1 MKKILTAMAALAM
14 VAGFASCQKG
24 NDSVNGSSENGF
36 NKVTVKASMP
46 EASKVTYSEN
56 GDNALTPAWEENDKI
71 LVINNDNSASMLDV
85 TEINGNV
92 ATLEGEAKDGLAH
105 LVYMEGVNNSSWVSN
120 KIEFSYDNQS
130 GDNDMPAVMLAD
142 GTISNGSGE
151 FMFNNAGAVIGIY
164 NAKGVPA
171 SSAITKVTVTGSNLS
186 KATISIND
194 DALKLTATE
203 KADDA
208 ISTETLSGITA
219 DATEDRALN
228 SPIFIAVPA
237 GAKIAKVTLTVGADT
252 YTYTLAAEK
261 TCNANDYLYIKTKEF
276 KTEGPIMVG
285 STVYNDVVAAVEAIN
300 NATSPVTAKFLKD
313 VTLQDAIII
322 TNTAAEITLDLN
334 GKFILAPD
342 KKVPALMIQGPMSV
356 VNIIDSNGSGKIDH
370 TYNNTATTVVVD
382 GGTLNLISGN
392 ICNTTGTGYGR
403 VAVNVSAQKY
413 AATFNVKGGAVIGG
427 RGILVGSGNRDKLS
441 SLYVYDGLVQGTTT
455 SNGKYPA
462 IGNNDYDGYAHVEV
476 LGGTVMTTGSKAK
489 SVIHIKKYSEVDVI
503 IGGAEGKTPYLFN
516 AMKNALVTGSNAD
529 CEATYTI
536 RDFYGNIDKNTD
548 EETEVFGGCDII
560 PVNPPIVD
568 AYGNSYGF
576 RIKEK

>member
-1 MKKILTAMAALAM
+1 MKKILAAIASLAM
-14 VAGFASCQKG
+14 LASASSCEKEVNTTPGKSDTEPEIGLLTLKAGLS
-24 NDSVNGSSENGF
+24 
-36 NKVTVKASMP
+36 TP
-46 EASKVTYSEN
+46 SKVSYSETEDGALQPSWDLN
-56 GDNALTPAWEENDKI
+56 DVVLLIGSDNKAYTLTVTKI
-71 LVINNDNSASMLDV
+71 DED
-85 TEINGNV
+85 GY
-92 ATLEGEAKDGLAH
+92 ATLKGTAPTSGTAH
-105 LVYMEGVNNSSWVSN
+105 LICLAGAKAEEWKDN
-120 KIEFSYDNQS
+120 KLAVEYDGQS
-130 GDNDMPAVMLAD
+130 GDYDMPSVMFAE
-142 GTISNGSGE
+142 GSIENGE
-151 FMFNNAGAVIGIY
+151 FMFGNAGAVIGIC

-171 SSAITKVTVTGSNLS
+171 GTAITKVTLTGSNLS
-186 KATISIND
+186 EAAISIEGN
-194 DALKLTATE
+194 ALKLEATE
-203 KADDA
+203 KADDTF
-208 ISTETLSGITA
+208 STATLSDITVT
-219 DATEDRALN
+219 DGTTGALN
-228 SPIFIAVPA
+228 TPIFIAVPA
-237 GAKIAKVTLTVGADT
+237 GAKVEKVTLTAGTDI

-276 KTEGPIMVG
+276 KTDGPIMVG

-392 ICNTTGTGYGR
+392 ICNTTGSGYGR

-413 AATFNVKGGAVIGG
+413 AATFNVKGGAVIGS
-427 RGILVGSGNRDKLS
+427 RGILVGSDNRDKLS

-455 SNGKYPA
+455 SGGYYPA
-462 IGNNDYDGYAHVEV
+462 IGNNDSAGYAHVEV
-476 LGGTVMTTGSKAK
+476 LGGTVMTTSSKAK
-489 SVIHIKKYSEVDVI
+489 SVIHIKKNEGVDVI
-503 IGGAEGKTPYLFN
+503 IGGSEGGKTPYLFN
-516 AMKNALVTGSNAD
+516 AMNEALVSGSNSD

-536 RDFYGNIDKNTD
+536 HDLYGNIDKGN
-548 EETEVFGGCDII
+548 VFGGCDIL
-560 PVNPPIVD
+560 PVDPPIVD